1 MSDTLRFYVKDDPSR
16 QIYRGQLHFR
26 NGAAEWRELHSG
38 GTLKLRLVGKEVV
51 KIEEINYGFMLKAK
65 GGLKDAESAALD
77 LEFELSFPDKIVGT
91 EDYDLKRDRMVSAVD
106 CKVGHTMA
114 LGGVNSLLNS
124 ATVEATPILR
134 SIPLLS
140 AFFSQKTSN
149 RTDKQMLVL
158 VSPHIVGDMGKAGA
172 LSEQNKKIMDISE
185 KSADERLKE
194 KRPRRF
200 FFF

>member
-1 MSDTLRFYVKDDPSR
+1 
-16 QIYRGQLHFR
+16 
-26 NGAAEWRELHSG
+26 
-38 GTLKLRLVGKEVV
+38 
-51 KIEEINYGFMLKAK
+51 
-65 GGLKDAESAALD
+65 
-77 LEFELSFPDKIVGT
+77 
-91 EDYDLKRDRMVSAVD
+91 MVSTVD

-140 AFFSQKTSN
+140 AFFSQKNSN

-158 VSPHIVGDMGKAGA
+158 VSPHIVGDMGKAEA
-172 LSEQNKKIMDISE
+172 LSGQNKKTMDVSE